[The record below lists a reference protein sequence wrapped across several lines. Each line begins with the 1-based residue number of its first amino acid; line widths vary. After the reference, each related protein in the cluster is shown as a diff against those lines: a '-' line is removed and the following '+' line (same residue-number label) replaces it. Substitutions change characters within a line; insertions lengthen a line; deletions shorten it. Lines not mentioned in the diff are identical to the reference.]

1 MPVELR
7 TLAAAVAVCTLV
19 AAVCALAVAAEA
31 FAPVVAEAF
40 APAVAEA
47 FAPVAAVVFAPPAV
61 APVSLRGR
69 RYRVPMLVRA
79 PVATSRAQ
87 RSAMAATDP
96 RPLPTRQERQGSM

>member
-31 FAPVVAEAF
+31 FAPVVAAACAPVVAVAF
-40 APAVAEA
+40 APA
-47 FAPVAAVVFAPPAV
+47 AV

-69 RYRVPMLVRA
+69 RYRVPMLVRV

-87 RSAMAATDP
+87 WFAMAATDP
-96 RPLPTRQERQGSM
+96 QPLATRQERQGSM